1 MSNFA
6 DGLFP
11 GHLAVLM
18 LLPFLMMGFGL
29 WFICRAFTDKADA
42 RPDTRPEARVTVL
55 PDRKDRP
62 LYHVHLQI
70 RDSARPQVD
79 PQSEQEQPERRSSG
93 PPRGR
98 RPHGTRLVER
108 R

>member
-1 MSNFA
+1 MSN
-6 DGLFP
+6 GLLP

-18 LLPFLMMGFGL
+18 LLPFVMLGFGL
-29 WFICRAFTDKADA
+29 WFICRAFTDKVDA
-42 RPDTRPEARVTVL
+42 RQNTQPETRIAVL

-70 RDSARPQVD
+70 RASARSQPS
-79 PQSEQEQPERRSSG
+79 PRSEKSERGSSG
-93 PPRGR
+93 LPRGR
-98 RPHGTRLVER
+98 RHHGTRLVVR